1 MWPGSTRYKGH
12 SFRIG
17 AATFAAECG
26 FSDAQIRLMGR
37 WQSDAF
43 RKYIRSPSL
52 VAHV

>member
-1 MWPGSTRYKGH
+1 MWVIPVEVYVQRV
-12 SFRIG
+12 
-17 AATFAAECG
+17 G

-37 WQSDAF
+37 WQSNAF